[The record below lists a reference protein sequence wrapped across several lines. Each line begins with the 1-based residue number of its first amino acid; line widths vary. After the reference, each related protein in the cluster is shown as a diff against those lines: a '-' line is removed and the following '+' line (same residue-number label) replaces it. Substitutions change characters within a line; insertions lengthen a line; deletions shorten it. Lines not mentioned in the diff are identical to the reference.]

1 MLLLYQQ
8 VRSLVQVSDPD
19 PSMFGALP
27 PGAWWEVANGAEP
40 VVEAYADKAGDAA
53 VVAARSGDLELCN
66 VMFAYPVRK
75 EMAGG
80 PGGLTHG
87 QSMEGMSCVMAV
99 RELGFYAGVTW
110 GKGVSVLTPHACVR
124 ESDRAVGR
132 AACKVWREVTP
143 VTKT

>member
-1 MLLLYQQ
+1 

-40 VVEAYADKAGDAA
+40 VFEPYADKAGDAA

-75 EMAGG
+75 EMAGTCEVA
-80 PGGLTHG
+80 LR
-87 QSMEGMSCVMAV
+87 SCV
-99 RELGFYAGVTW
+99 
-110 GKGVSVLTPHACVR
+110 
-124 ESDRAVGR
+124 
-132 AACKVWREVTP
+132 CKQSWYC
-143 VTKT
+143 

>member
-1 MLLLYQQ
+1 MRANSRAPPSVGCAAAVQ
-8 VRSLVQVSDPD
+8 VRSLIQVSDPD

-80 PGGLTHG
+80 RGA
-87 QSMEGMSCVMAV
+87 MVV
-99 RELGFYAGVTW
+99 
-110 GKGVSVLTPHACVR
+110 GKGGVSV
-124 ESDRAVGR
+124 D
-132 AACKVWREVTP
+132 AACLREGE
-143 VTKT
+143 